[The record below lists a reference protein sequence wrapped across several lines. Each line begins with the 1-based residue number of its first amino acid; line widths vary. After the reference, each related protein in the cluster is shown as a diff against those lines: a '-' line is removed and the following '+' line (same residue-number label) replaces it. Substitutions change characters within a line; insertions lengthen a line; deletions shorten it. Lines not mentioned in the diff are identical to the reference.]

1 MSTQPIFATTIVSA
15 AVNIA
20 TANPNR
26 DGTGTVGTLYTA
38 PANGAR
44 IDEIKIKAKVTTTAG
59 MIRFFLHNGTTYF
72 LLTEV
77 LVTAITASATVA
89 AFETSLYELGLVLE
103 SGWSIRVATE
113 KAESFDISIV
123 RGGEF

>member
-1 MSTQPIFATTIVSA
+1 MSTQPLFATTIISA

-59 MIRFFLHNGTTYF
+59 MIRIFLHSGTAYF
-72 LLTEV
+72 LLAEV

-89 AFETSLYELGLVLE
+89 AFETSLYELGLVLK